1 MINVI
6 EEIVARHKDSEVVEL
21 VYRDLFQVQKMLE
34 AGVTDQNLMAIGSIS
49 PVIDR
54 DVEFLKALKKRNDE
68 RAAMSS

>member
-34 AGVTDQNLMAIGSIS
+34 AAVTDQNLMAIGSIS

-54 DVEFLKALKKRNDE
+54 DVEILKALKKRNDE